1 MQIETPLSE
10 IAGLAVAL
18 LLALGLVSLM
28 VWARG
33 MSAGL
38 PRRVIRHALLSVW
51 VLVLAL
57 VAMLFGLRAV
67 LGVGVLSG
75 SPTEGI
81 VAAES
86 LPGWGW
92 AVVVLAVAVVIV
104 VAWWLRRILRPFT
117 QPEASGVL
125 PADESC

>member
-1 MQIETPLSE
+1 MQITTPLSE
-10 IAGLAVAL
+10 IVGLLVAL
-18 LLALGLVSLM
+18 ALALGLVSLL

-38 PRRVIRHALLSVW
+38 PRRAVRRALLSVW
-51 VLVLAL
+51 VLVLAM
-57 VAMLFGLRAV
+57 VALLFGLRTV

-81 VAAES
+81 AAAEG
-86 LPGWGW
+86 LPAWGWGIV
-92 AVVVLAVAVVIV
+92 ALAVAVMLV

-117 QPEASGVL
+117 QSEASGTF
-125 PADESC
+125 PADES

>member
-1 MQIETPLSE
+1 MQTAASLSE
-10 IAGLAVAL
+10 TIALVVAL
-18 LLALGLVSLM
+18 FLALGLVSLM

-38 PRRVIRHALLSVW
+38 PRPAVRRALLSVW

-57 VAMLFGLRAV
+57 VALLFGLRAV

-75 SPTEGI
+75 SPTEGLS
-81 VAAES
+81 AAEH
-86 LPGWGW
+86 LPAWGW
-92 AVVVLAVAVVIV
+92 TIVLLAAALIV
-104 VAWWLRRILRPFT
+104 LVAWWLSRILRPFT
-117 QPEASGVL
+117 QPEPSTTL